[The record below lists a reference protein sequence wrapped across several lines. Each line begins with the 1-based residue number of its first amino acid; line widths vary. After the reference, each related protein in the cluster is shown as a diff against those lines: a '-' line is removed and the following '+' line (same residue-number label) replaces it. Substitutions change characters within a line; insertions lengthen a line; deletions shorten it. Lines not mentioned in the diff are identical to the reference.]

1 LKFKPGLWEEN
12 EHTTKIRED
21 LILILNG
28 FEPVNINKNIM
39 HLTGFLKNSKLSV
52 KIASIVYEYVFTP
65 SLPPGLSTL
74 LQIEWNSSVLGW
86 KIQETV
92 ANHIHSII
100 KNRSLFNT
108 TINYLAGGI
117 DKKQD
122 TFLEI
127 NKIEHLDY
135 SLLHVQTELKPN
147 ILYFDM
153 GSPSKDRWK
162 QAHLP
167 GIDAIAYTG
176 IIDNSVKV
184 VALQIK
190 SAMNLNY
197 SSIDNTIW
205 RFLVHR
211 KESGSVLRT
220 FLSGCF
226 STYLDG
232 TLKITMTTDR
242 NNSIDVTQISEE
254 ALKNTLQI
262 EKFHSLNFRLCDD
275 QKRKIEGVV
284 DLYILV
290 IGSFNTN
297 ILNHYPGVRFIWGL
311 NQLSSLMGEKSL
323 DYLKLNTRFRIIS
336 ICRMEL
342 DFDLTQYDNN
352 YKKVTVYSKV
362 AKRYATYS

>member
-1 LKFKPGLWEEN
+1 
-12 EHTTKIRED
+12 
-21 LILILNG
+21 
-28 FEPVNINKNIM
+28 
-39 HLTGFLKNSKLSV
+39 
-52 KIASIVYEYVFTP
+52 
-65 SLPPGLSTL
+65 
-74 LQIEWNSSVLGW
+74 
-86 KIQETV
+86 
-92 ANHIHSII
+92 
-100 KNRSLFNT
+100 
-108 TINYLAGGI
+108 
-117 DKKQD
+117 
-122 TFLEI
+122 
-127 NKIEHLDY
+127 
-135 SLLHVQTELKPN
+135 
-147 ILYFDM
+147 M

-167 GIDAIAYTG
+167 GIDAIACTG

-205 RFLVHR
+205 KFLVHR

-362 AKRYATYS
+362 AKRYATYSCLNDTEMDDFRRYFTNKFNLHSISEIDFFEYLMVIIIYHTMKKEKKRLVSRYNNLDYNVDLEDSNTKRRKEQQNSKVET